1 MVSIN
6 IRVSTQEIWRY
17 RKQKLGSSYSPHSFI
32 YRGCLGWILPDC
44 VLCSHKDRGG
54 GERESPLPS
63 KMVSHSTHGAAV
75 CFFHTTS
82 KTFPRSAHMFVV
94 LFFFSLF
101 SHLFFNWRKIALQ
114 CCIGFCWTIMQISH
128 NYTHI
133 PSLSGLS
140 ASPQSHPLGHHRAPA
155 WAPCVI

>member
-1 MVSIN
+1 MEGSHASLLQISGSYIYVFILSFPCHEIFLLNYLISLPSELMVSIN

-94 LFFFSLF
+94 LFFFFTFF
-101 SHLFFNWRKIALQ
+101 SFIF
-114 CCIGFCWTIMQISH
+114 
-128 NYTHI
+128 
-133 PSLSGLS
+133 
-140 ASPQSHPLGHHRAPA
+140 
-155 WAPCVI
+155 